1 MKFGVLQFFA
11 WKNRADSFSDI
22 YANAMNRIQV
32 MDQSGYDAVWL
43 AEHHFSD
50 YSVCPSVHMM
60 GTWVAAH
67 TKNLRIGTAISLA
80 AFYHPLRLAEEVALL
95 DVLSEGRV
103 NWGAGRGFD
112 KTEFTAFDVQA
123 EESYALYRENVEIVL
138 AAWKNERMSFS
149 GKFHSY
155 EDIEVLPKPYQEPH
169 PPVWLAASS
178 PEAVES
184 AAKDGYSIL
193 MDPHAPHSEIGRKYS
208 IYEKT
213 LEACGHAPA
222 NTRETPM
229 ARLLAVADTEEGAR
243 TIAEKGAGWLFDS
256 YVNDKK
262 FGGKTPGGVVDL
274 GQEDPVAAY
283 MRDRIIFGTPERVT
297 EQILELQEQIPLNYL
312 LCAPLSPGSFD
323 LFTEKVMPKFL

>member
-32 MDQSGYDAVWL
+32 MDETGYDAVWL

-60 GTWVAAH
+60 GTWIASQ

-112 KTEFTAFDVQA
+112 NTEFTAFDVPP
-123 EESYALYRENVEIVL
+123 EESYARYRENVEIVL
-138 AAWKNERMSFS
+138 AAWNNERMSFE
-149 GKFHSY
+149 GKYHSF
-155 EDIEVLPKPYQEPH
+155 EDIEVLPKPYQDPH

-178 PEAVES
+178 PEAVIS

-193 MDPHAPHSEIGRKYS
+193 MDPHAPHVEIAAKFATYS
-208 IYEKT
+208 KT
-213 LEACGHAPA
+213 LDEHGHAPA
-222 NTRETPM
+222 NTRDTPI
-229 ARLLAVADTEEGAR
+229 ARLLAVADTEDGAQ

-256 YVNDKK
+256 YVNPETH
-262 FGGKTPGGVVDL
+262 GGKTPGGMVDM
-274 GQEDPVAAY
+274 GKEDPVGAY
-283 MRDRIIFGTPERVT
+283 LRDRIIYGTPERVID
-297 EQILELQEQIPLNYL
+297 QVHELQEQLPLNYL